1 MLLFN
6 DLIKYIKSEVKR
18 FQNISCYCL
27 TTRDIKALADDT
39 LFQNISCYCLTFSR
53 YMTENPTW
61 KFQNISCYCLTTCG
75 RRLVD
80 WITIS
85 KHLMLLFN
93 LDLDRIQ
100 KNLCWISK
108 HLMLLFNRSLL
119 LCFYACSCH
128 FKTSHVIV

>member
-39 LFQNISCYCLTFSR
+39 LFQNISCYCLT
-53 YMTENPTW
+53 
-61 KFQNISCYCLTTCG
+61 Q
-75 RRLVD
+75 
-80 WITIS
+80 
-85 KHLMLLFN
+85 
-93 LDLDRIQ
+93 Q
-100 KNLCWISK
+100 KLRK
-108 HLMLLFNRSLL
+108 KQRKK
-119 LCFYACSCH
+119 Y